1 MDMELYTI
9 RTLSTLNLIYWKV
22 KLSREDIENKHPKR
36 TDLINSMKD
45 TEKDLLEI
53 VEALQVFSDE
63 VRLCHKR
70 MFALESMATKLTQE
84 VKEIKELNQKLT
96 EGL

>member
-1 MDMELYTI
+1 
-9 RTLSTLNLIYWKV
+9 
-22 KLSREDIENKHPKR
+22 
-36 TDLINSMKD
+36 
-45 TEKDLLEI
+45 
-53 VEALQVFSDE
+53 
-63 VRLCHKR
+63 